1 MLKRFYVNSVID
13 NLKTALEECPI
24 LSDCTISIDS
34 GILSITDSN
43 GHRLFEC
50 ERPTNSSTKLFRWR
64 TYASN
69 ESYAQSRI
77 GTDSG
82 SAYGYFPYCYVCDNG
97 AVIYTHAW
105 DSNHGMPIRIVKTND
120 NRIAFISYQIS
131 SGYPAETTKGFKQ
144 DLQCIA
150 WGDIEPFKWFD
161 IPNRYDTHA
170 MVVPMLT
177 NSDANVVS
185 YTVKSGF
192 MPYSTQDAAMKV
204 IDIAGKKYL
213 ADGYFAIEFE
223 DSEETEES

>member
-24 LSDCTISIDS
+24 LSDCTISVES
-34 GILSITDSN
+34 GVLSITDSN

-50 ERPTNSSTKLFRWR
+50 ERYTNDKNFRWR

-69 ESYAQSRI
+69 ESYVQSKI
-77 GTDSG
+77 GDS
-82 SAYGYFPYCYVCDNG
+82 SYYGYFPYCYVCDNG
-97 AVIYTHAW
+97 AVIYTHAY
-105 DSNHGMPIRIVKTND
+105 DSKHGMPIRIVKTND

-131 SGYPAETTKGFKQ
+131 SGYPSATTKGFKQ

-177 NSDANVVS
+177 NTDANVVS

-213 ADGYFAIEFE
+213 ADGYFAIEFD